1 MMKKTVS
8 ILLTILLVF
17 GTTAFALTAAAEEP
31 AIVNQGYCG
40 AEGDGTNLTW
50 VLTDD
55 GTLTISGEGKMKTF
69 KSNISGEAH
78 SITPWISVRDDLKH
92 IVLEEGV
99 TSISRYAFKWCKNV
113 TDVSIPSS
121 VAEIG
126 LGTFAGCSSL
136 TGAVIPNGV
145 TRIENTLFSDCSAML
160 HITIPDSVT
169 SVGNAAFYGCSGL
182 TDVELPAAVTKIG
195 YSAFNKCSGIKEMTI
210 PEGVTTIDT
219 YTFSQ
224 CTGLETISL
233 PDSLK
238 TIGSSAFADCINLTE
253 IDLPDG
259 LTNIGSLA
267 FIRCSNLKSIE
278 IPDGVITLPSCTFF
292 GCRSLERVDIP
303 NGLLSINNDAFTN
316 CTALTSFAIPK
327 SLRSIHESAFC
338 GASAL
343 ASFTV
348 AEENDAFSVGSD
360 GCLYNKEKTV
370 LVRFPAGSDTTAYT
384 IPTQIRSISDY
395 AFNAATT
402 LESITIPASMT
413 MLNAKAFNDCRS
425 LSSISVEPDNP
436 EYAAMDN
443 YVVKKGTT
451 TLVLACKTS
460 VIPRDGSVTA
470 IGDNAF
476 ANTPESYL
484 VPGFIQSY
492 GKDVFTGCSTLKT
505 VVLEPGFTKTPQYF
519 LPDSVT
525 AIVIPDSVTEITR
538 YCCASYFNGYNSE
551 PNENFVIYYTGS
563 EEQWNQIT
571 IENWAESYPNQNI
584 VVANKHFNYQFRP
597 VAATPSTCTE
607 PGYTEGLLCDVADIW
622 VSGHEALPL
631 ADHTPAAAVHENETA
646 ATCTEA
652 GGYDEVVYCSQCPA
666 EISRNHIDVP
676 APGHSWGEW
685 EVIRPATV
693 NEEGL
698 MQRRCLHDATH
709 VEEQVIPKLKPNTT
723 VFQQFIEMIKTF
735 FENLTEWIR
744 RLFRW

>member
-1 MMKKTVS
+1 MKKALS
-8 ILLTILLVF
+8 ILLSILLLF
-17 GTTAFALTAAAEEP
+17 GTAAFALTANAEGEP
-31 AIVNQGYCG
+31 TIVDQGYCG
-40 AEGDGTNLTW
+40 ADGDGTNLTW

-78 SITPWISVRDDLKH
+78 SITPWISIRDELKH

-145 TRIENTLFSDCSAML
+145 TRIEDSLFSECSAL
-160 HITIPDSVT
+160 PHITIPDSVT
-169 SVGNAAFYGCSGL
+169 SIGNAAFYSCSCL
-182 TDVELPAAVTKIG
+182 TDVELPDAVTKIG
-195 YSAFNKCSGIKEMTI
+195 RSAFNKCSGITEMTI

-259 LTNIGSLA
+259 LTSIGSLA
-267 FIRCSNLKSIE
+267 FIRCSSLKSIE
-278 IPDGVITLPSCTFF
+278 IPDGVTTLPSCTFF
-292 GCRSLERVDIP
+292 GCRSLERVNLP

-316 CTALTSFAIPK
+316 CTALTSFAIPE

-343 ASFTV
+343 ASFAV
-348 AEENDAFSVGSD
+348 AEENDAFSLGSD

-370 LVRFPAGSDTTAYT
+370 LVRFPVGSDTTAFT

-395 AFNAATT
+395 AFNAATA
-402 LESITIPASMT
+402 LESITIPASMNL
-413 MLNAKAFNDCRS
+413 LNAKAFNDCRS
-425 LSSISVEPDNP
+425 LSSISVEPENP
-436 EYAAMDN
+436 VYEAKDN

-451 TLVLACKTS
+451 TIVLACKTS
-460 VIPRDGSVTA
+460 VIPRDGSITA

-484 VPGFIQSY
+484 VPGFIQTY

-538 YCCASYFNGYNSE
+538 YCCASYFNGYNSK

-584 VVANKHFNYQFRP
+584 VVANKQFNYQFRS
-597 VAATPSTCTE
+597 VAAAPSTCTE
-607 PGYTEGLLCDVADIW
+607 PGYTEGLFCDVADLW
-622 VSGHEALPL
+622 VSGHELLP
-631 ADHTPAAAVHENETA
+631 PA
-646 ATCTEA
+646 
-652 GGYDEVVYCSQCPA
+652 
-666 EISRNHIDVP
+666 
-676 APGHSWGEW
+676 GHSWGEW

-693 NEEGL
+693 KEEGL

-709 VEEQVIPKLKPNTT
+709 VEEQVIPKLKPTT
-723 VFQQFIEMIKTF
+723 NVFHEFIEMIKTF